1 MGLWA
6 QTICLIAEGVL
17 VLVFA
22 NTNSLGSAI
31 AVMVFFSL
39 FVQAAEGTSY
49 GIVPYV
55 DPPATGAISG
65 IIGAGGN
72 TGAVC
77 FGLGFRNLEYKTA
90 FILMG
95 SVIIGSS
102 VLSVCV
108 RIKGHAGLLG
118 GQDDPNLTAGG
129 TLSVP
134 VKGEDDDVEESR
146 DLGDRRESLADINMV
161 YKANKGLR
169 LGGGSIVSFPLKYV
183 HPHRVRDAAYPV

>member
-65 IIGAGGN
+65 IVGAGGN

-77 FGLGFRNLEYKTA
+77 FGLGFRQMAKTKDA
-90 FILMG
+90 FNLMG
-95 SVIIGSS
+95 FTILGSALLTFLIG
-102 VLSVCV
+102 
-108 RIKGHAGLLG
+108 IKGHRRIIG
-118 GQDDPNLTAGG
+118 
-129 TLSVP
+129 
-134 VKGEDDDVEESR
+134 GEDSE
-146 DLGDRRESLADINMV
+146 AI
-161 YKANKGLR
+161 K
-169 LGGGSIVSFPLKYV
+169 
-183 HPHRVRDAAYPV
+183 